1 MKVKLSLAA
10 IVVVGFIVLGACN
23 TTSSVGSCSS
33 PAYNSGQLF
42 GSSLLSLYSDYKQ
55 AGKIDMS
62 NTGTM
67 LQVAQLA
74 TSCSVIKQNLSNKD
88 FYMSFVEGAVLGS
101 QQNVTQ
107 NNASN
112 IINTLTG
119 VDFGNIADA
128 VANGGTLSPGTVSGV
143 VNSLNSVFSMFGK

>member
-23 TTSSVGSCSS
+23 TTSSVGSTSS

-42 GSSLLSLYSDYKQ
+42 GSSLLSLY
-55 AGKIDMS
+55 
-62 NTGTM
+62 
-67 LQVAQLA
+67 
-74 TSCSVIKQNLSNKD
+74 KD

>member
-23 TTSSVGSCSS
+23 TTSSVGSTSS

-74 TSCSVIKQNLSNKD
+74 TSIIVKTKSTGFQNQKYKKSTFYKKD
-88 FYMSFVEGAVLGS
+88 SRLHLLPSFLYEFPALRDEV
-101 QQNVTQ
+101 Q
-107 NNASN
+107 
-112 IINTLTG
+112 
-119 VDFGNIADA
+119 
-128 VANGGTLSPGTVSGV
+128 
-143 VNSLNSVFSMFGK
+143 

>member
-1 MKVKLSLAA
+1 
-10 IVVVGFIVLGACN
+10 
-23 TTSSVGSCSS
+23 
-33 PAYNSGQLF
+33 
-42 GSSLLSLYSDYKQ
+42 
-55 AGKIDMS
+55 MS

>member
-23 TTSSVGSCSS
+23 TTSSVGSTSS

-107 NNASN
+107 NN
-112 IINTLTG
+112 TLTG

-128 VANGGTLSPGTVSGV
+128 VANGGTLSAGTVSGV

>member
-1 MKVKLSLAA
+1 
-10 IVVVGFIVLGACN
+10 
-23 TTSSVGSCSS
+23 
-33 PAYNSGQLF
+33 
-42 GSSLLSLYSDYKQ
+42 
-55 AGKIDMS
+55 
-62 NTGTM
+62 M

>member
-23 TTSSVGSCSS
+23 TTSSVGSTSS

-74 TSCSVIKQNLSNKD
+74 TSCSVIKQN

>member
-1 MKVKLSLAA
+1 
-10 IVVVGFIVLGACN
+10 
-23 TTSSVGSCSS
+23 
-33 PAYNSGQLF
+33 
-42 GSSLLSLYSDYKQ
+42 
-55 AGKIDMS
+55 MS

-128 VANGGTLSPGTVSGV
+128 VANGGTLSAGTVSGV

>member
-23 TTSSVGSCSS
+23 TTSSVGSSSS

-62 NTGTM
+62 NTFQQRFLHEFCGRSC
-67 LQVAQLA
+67 ARFA
-74 TSCSVIKQNLSNKD
+74 TECYS
-88 FYMSFVEGAVLGS
+88 E
-101 QQNVTQ
+101 
-107 NNASN
+107 
-112 IINTLTG
+112 
-119 VDFGNIADA
+119 
-128 VANGGTLSPGTVSGV
+128 
-143 VNSLNSVFSMFGK
+143 

>member
-23 TTSSVGSCSS
+23 TTSSVGSSSS

-74 TSCSVIKQNLSNKD
+74 TSCSVIKQNISNKD

-119 VDFGNIADA
+119 VDFGNIA
-128 VANGGTLSPGTVSGV
+128 VSGV